1 MTRQRGIFLVRVLLV
16 DDDPAV
22 REVLRDL
29 LPLCG
34 EQFEVVGE
42 AGNGLQAVEMAM
54 ALKPDVILMDVRMPL
69 LDGIGATRRLK
80 QELGCPSAI
89 VVFSSFPWP
98 ELEAAAKEAG
108 AVHHLCKPFDME
120 ELTAILAEAIGRE
133 D

>member
-1 MTRQRGIFLVRVLLV
+1 MPQRGIYLVTVLLV

-29 LPLCG
+29 VPLCG
-34 EQFEVVGE
+34 EQFQVVGE
-42 AGNGLQAVEMAM
+42 AGDGLQAVEMAM
-54 ALKPDVILMDVRMPL
+54 ALKPDVILMDVRMPR

-89 VVFSSFPWP
+89 VMFSSFPWP

-108 AVHHLCKPFDME
+108 AVHHLCKPFEME
-120 ELTAILAEAIGRE
+120 ELKAVLAEAVGCE